1 MKFRLSSA
9 AALVMF
15 AGAAYAQSSVT
26 LYGVL
31 DTGLLYQSTSAAS
44 FQPHALNLGH
54 VYQLKDGGIYASYW
68 GLKGSEDI
76 GGGYRSELRTRCLR
90 VCDAVVDA

>member
-1 MKFRLSSA
+1 MKSKLKLSSI
-9 AALVMF
+9 AALAMF
-15 AGAAYAQSSVT
+15 ATAAHAQSSVT

-31 DTGLLYQSTSAAS
+31 DSGLLYQSTSAAS
-44 FQPHALNLGH
+44 FQPHAANLGH

-76 GGGYRSELRTRCLR
+76 GGGYKINFKLQG
-90 VCDAVVDA
+90 